1 FTEVDFVIDDK
12 ETSLSVPFTDEA
24 SIQNCLTCYA
34 VLSYLKIPHEKI
46 QKRILQLKHVS
57 MRLELK
63 KGINHC
69 SIINDS
75 YSADISSLKIA
86 LDFLAEQ
93 RQHPSRSVII
103 SDFVQSGMKED
114 TLYSHIAGALE
125 QHGVDRIIGIG
136 EKISAHREKF
146 KKISRQ
152 NFYSS
157 TNEFLSDFRDAAFSN
172 EAILI
177 KGARVFAFEKI
188 DRLLGEKLHHTVLE
202 IDLNALKHNLKQYQ
216 NHLHKGTKVMAMVKA
231 FAYGS
236 GSYEIAS
243 VLQFNKVDYLAV
255 AYADEAVEL
264 RKAGINMPIMVM
276 NTESDSFE
284 NLIEYDLQPVIY
296 STALL
301 NDLKSFLID
310 EDIRHFPVHI
320 EINTGMNRLGFD
332 PVQIDPSI
340 ETFSS
345 ATFRIQSV
353 FSHLAAS
360 EDPQQNEFTIS
371 QSVIFNQVCDQLQ
384 RRISYPFLRHIANSA
399 AILRFPELQMNMVR
413 LGIGLYG
420 IDSGNTKELE
430 LQEVSTL
437 RSTIAQIRHIKKGET
452 VSYGRKGI
460 ADDDKII
467 ATVRIGYADGY
478 PRSLGNGVGKM
489 FVSGQLAPIIGTIC
503 MDMTMIDVTNIA
515 SVQEEDEV
523 IVFGKEL
530 SAEQVARW
538 AGTIPYEI
546 LTGVS
551 QRVKRIYYQD

>member
-1 FTEVDFVIDDK
+1 
-12 ETSLSVPFTDEA
+12 
-24 SIQNCLTCYA
+24 
-34 VLSYLKIPHEKI
+34 
-46 QKRILQLKHVS
+46 

-86 LDFLAEQ
+86 LDFLSEQ
-93 RQHPSRSVII
+93 RQHPSRCVII

-114 TLYSHIAGALE
+114 VLYNHIASALE
-125 QHGVDRIIGIG
+125 QHEIDRIIGIG
-136 EKISAHREKF
+136 ENISAHRDKF
-146 KKISRQ
+146 KNIPRQ

-157 TNEFLSDFRDAAFSN
+157 TQEFIADFREAAFNN
-172 EAILI
+172 EAILV

-188 DRLLGEKLHHTVLE
+188 DRLLAEKLHHTVLE

-216 NHLHKGTKVMAMVKA
+216 NHLNKGTKLMAMVKA

-264 RKAGINMPIMVM
+264 RKAGITMPIMVM
-276 NTESDSFE
+276 NTESESFE
-284 NLIEYDLQPVIY
+284 NIVEYGLQPVIY
-296 STALL
+296 SMALL
-301 NDLKSFLID
+301 NDFESFLTEENIQ
-310 EDIRHFPVHI
+310 RFPVHI
-320 EINTGMNRLGFD
+320 EINTGMNRLGFE
-332 PVQIDPSI
+332 PSQIDSLF

-345 ATFRIQSV
+345 EVFKVESV

-360 EDPQQNEFTIS
+360 EDPQQRDFTIE
-371 QSVIFNQVCDQLQ
+371 QSVIFKEVCDKLQ
-384 RRISYPFLRHIANSA
+384 NKISYPFLRHIANSA
-399 AILRFPELQMNMVR
+399 AILRFPDLQMDMVR

-420 IDSGNTKELE
+420 IDSGNTNDLE

-437 RSTIAQIRHIKKGET
+437 RSTIAQIRHVKKGET

-460 ADDDKII
+460 AENDKLI
-467 ATVRIGYADGY
+467 ATIRIGYADGY

-489 FVSGQLAPIIGTIC
+489 YVSGQLAPIIGTIC
-503 MDMTMIDVTNIA
+503 MDMTMIDVTNIEN
-515 SVQEEDEV
+515 VQEENEV

-530 SAEQVARW
+530 SVNEVAHW